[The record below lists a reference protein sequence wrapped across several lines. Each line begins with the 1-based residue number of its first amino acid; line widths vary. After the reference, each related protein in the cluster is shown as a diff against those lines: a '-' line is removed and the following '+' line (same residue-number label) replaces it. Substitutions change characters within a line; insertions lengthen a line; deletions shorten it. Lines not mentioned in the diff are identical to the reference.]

1 MFGNSKE
8 FTQLGTLTKENRFAE
23 YYQPDVATQPKP
35 LKAYAEQ
42 ELLGIQASQSF
53 KPLPKHSF
61 IQMEVL
67 KEENFPPTTN

>member
-1 MFGNSKE
+1 
-8 FTQLGTLTKENRFAE
+8 LTKENRFAE
-23 YYQPDVATQPKP
+23 YYHPDVATQPKP

-61 IQMEVL
+61 I
-67 KEENFPPTTN
+67 